1 MVIFFF
7 IHFVH
12 FFLGYLQ
19 INIYFWLV
27 DNLDDIDLL
36 KEAVEQKFGAK
47 ILYAKDCSALS
58 DVVFDATGNKIS
70 ETTIKRLWNLVA
82 SVFNPSK
89 YTLNSL
95 SKYIGYED
103 WDDFVSNRHS
113 VTKNAE
119 NKEKWD
125 VIKQKAHA
133 ISYSSFLSVKNRMGV
148 DIKKMVNRQF
158 ATDMMEGFL
167 QSDKTATAFI
177 APGGYGKSTIVST
190 LVNDFFLGEN
200 PRYPDDIVWFMDCG
214 VLDNVANEDFNV
226 EQFILRLLGYG
237 DQKSFKEYFHIFP
250 AAMRGRIVLVFD
262 GLNEFS
268 GNAGST
274 RNLINNILSLIAS
287 NKEDRWFKIVLTLRP
302 DLWNYICQTL
312 SDSAEIKDTWY
323 GVEFSTTASVA
334 TNVPL
339 LKMGEVEQILRNSGV
354 FDASSVVNVMQE
366 GILNITRIPYFLH
379 LYISLAQVN
388 KNIVSD
394 TDLLREFVSRRIIGT
409 ENGSRKLKLID
420 FLLFSTNYG
429 LDNDIVVKT
438 SLQNLIN
445 DYKTEFD
452 ELVSL
457 GVLYEYTVEDK
468 FLAAA
473 TYVKFN
479 HQILFEFL
487 LANYWLRESTFDC
500 DLFDEVSEFYKG
512 NPSLKYQIVS
522 WLIKYAF
529 KDGRTDII
537 AGVFDIL
544 EKNFADLEDQSFI
557 LKLLNTVGVELRKYP
572 DIRAEVL
579 PVFAGSPSGRH
590 YYFMH
595 FCDIDSLNSF
605 YGDALLSYIK
615 NSVSVGDKLF
625 AYTIKLQQGYFNRDS
640 KMVAEYFSYIE
651 SLDIPHDDNTCY
663 IEFMS
668 VQVLYYSMCDGRIP
682 ATLLYYISNFAR
694 DYYGRTENLQP
705 SFTYGDIILADSLFL
720 AEQWHLVRDISEL
733 IFSNKQFSHR
743 KQVSEYFQQLQLL
756 YAYSLLKT
764 GYTKKA
770 CEYYNGIFAEK
781 TNSAPV
787 CATNYWNM
795 RFCEIAAAFSASD
808 TDAHSDYI
816 KKGLAISKHL
826 KFSYFEKRFQQSL
839 RRLKMIS

>member
-1 MVIFFF
+1 MV
-7 IHFVH
+7 
-12 FFLGYLQ
+12 YLQ

-133 ISYSSFLSVKNRMGV
+133 ISYNSFLSVKNRMGV

-237 DQKSFKEYFHIFP
+237 DQKSFKEYFLLFP

-287 NKEDRWFKIVLTLRP
+287 NKEDRWFKIVLALRP

-615 NSVSVGDKLF
+615 NSVSVGDRLF

-682 ATLLYYISNFAR
+682 ATLLDYISNFAR

>member
-1 MVIFFF
+1 MV
-7 IHFVH
+7 
-12 FFLGYLQ
+12 YLQ

-58 DVVFDATGNKIS
+58 DTVFEATGNKIS

-95 SKYIGYED
+95 SKYIGYDD

-113 VTKNAE
+113 VTKKAE
-119 NKEKWD
+119 NIEKWEQ
-125 VIKQKAHA
+125 IRQKARA
-133 ISYSSFLSVKNRMGV
+133 ISYNSFLSVKNRMGV
-148 DIKKMVNRQF
+148 DVKKMVHRKF
-158 ATDMMEGFL
+158 ATDMLEGFL

-214 VLDNVANEDFNV
+214 VLDNVADQNFNV

-237 DQKSFKEYFHIFP
+237 DQKSFKEYFHLFP

-287 NKEDRWFKIVLTLRP
+287 NMEDRWFKVVLALRP
-302 DLWNYICQTL
+302 DLWNYICRAL
-312 SDSAEIKDTWY
+312 SDSVEIKSIWY
-323 GVEFSTTASVA
+323 GVEFSTSAPVA

-339 LKMGEVEQILRNSGV
+339 LKMAEVEQILRNSGV
-354 FDASSVVNVMQE
+354 YDASSVVNIMQD
-366 GILNITRIPYFLH
+366 GIMNITRIPYFLH
-379 LYISLAQVN
+379 LYISLAQDN
-388 KNIVSD
+388 KNMVSD
-394 TDLLREFVSRRIIGT
+394 ADLLREFVSRRIIGT
-409 ENGSRKLKLID
+409 ENGERKLKLID

-429 LDNDIVVKT
+429 LDNDIVVMS
-438 SLQNLIN
+438 SLQNLLTEYRN
-445 DYKTEFD
+445 EFD

-457 GVLYEYTVEDK
+457 GVLFEYKQEDK
-468 FLAAA
+468 FLKTS
-473 TYVKFN
+473 TYIKFS

-487 LANYWLRESTFDC
+487 LANYWLRETTFDRE
-500 DLFDEVSEFYKG
+500 LFAEISDFYRG
-512 NPSLKYQIVS
+512 NPSLKFQIVS
-522 WLIKYAF
+522 WLVKYAF
-529 KDGRTDII
+529 KDNRTDILSGI
-537 AGVFDIL
+537 FDIFD
-544 EKNFADLEDQSFI
+544 KYFADLEDQTFMQ
-557 LKLLNTVGVELRKYP
+557 KLINTVGTELRKYP
-572 DIRAEVL
+572 EIRAEVL
-579 PVFAGSPSGRH
+579 PVYASTQSGRF

-595 FCDIDSLNSF
+595 FCDVDSLNDF
-605 YGDALLSYIK
+605 YGDALKQYIN
-615 NSVSVGDKLF
+615 NSVSVGDKMF
-625 AYTIKLQQGYFNRDS
+625 ASTIKIQQSYFNRDQ
-640 KMVAEYFSYIE
+640 KLMHEYFTAVE

-668 VQVLYYSMCDGRIP
+668 IQVLYYSMSEGRIP
-682 ATLLYYISNFAR
+682 ASLLDYISTFAR
-694 DYYGRTENLQP
+694 DYYNRSENLSQP
-705 SFTYGDIILADSLFL
+705 FTYGDIILADSLFL
-720 AEQWHLVRDISEL
+720 AEQWHLVKDICEMILSDKL
-733 IFSNKQFSHR
+733 HGHR
-743 KQVSEYFQQLQLL
+743 QQVNEYYQQLQLL
-756 YAYSLLKT
+756 YSYSLLRA
-764 GYTKKA
+764 GYIKKA
-770 CEYYNGIFAEK
+770 NEYFVRITEIREAF
-781 TNSAPV
+781 PI

-795 RFCEIAAAFSASD
+795 RFCEIAAAFSAVDS
-808 TDAHSDYI
+808 DAHSDYI

-826 KFSYFEKRFQQSL
+826 KFSYFEKRFQQML
-839 RRLKMIS
+839 RRLKTRW

>member
-1 MVIFFF
+1 M
-7 IHFVH
+7 
-12 FFLGYLQ
+12 GYLQ

-640 KMVAEYFSYIE
+640 KMVAEYFSHIE

-682 ATLLYYISNFAR
+682 ATLLDYISNFAR

>member
-1 MVIFFF
+1 M
-7 IHFVH
+7 
-12 FFLGYLQ
+12 GYLQ

-438 SLQNLIN
+438 SLQSLIN

-544 EKNFADLEDQSFI
+544 EKNFADLDDQSFI

-572 DIRAEVL
+572 DIRKEVL
-579 PVFAGSPSGRH
+579 PLFAASSSGRH

-595 FCDIDSLNSF
+595 FCDVDSLNSF
-605 YGDALLSYIK
+605 YGDALLTYIK
-615 NSVSVGDKLF
+615 NSVSVGDRLF

-640 KMVAEYFSYIE
+640 KMVAEYFSHIE

-682 ATLLYYISNFAR
+682 ATLLDYISNFAR

>member
-1 MVIFFF
+1 M
-7 IHFVH
+7 
-12 FFLGYLQ
+12 GYLQ

-36 KEAVEQKFGAK
+36 KEAVGQKFGAK

-133 ISYSSFLSVKNRMGV
+133 ISYNSFLSVKNRMGV
-148 DIKKMVNRQF
+148 ELRNTVRRGF
-158 ATDMMEGFL
+158 AERMLDDFL
-167 QSDKTATAFI
+167 LSDKTATAFI
-177 APGGYGKSTIVST
+177 APGGYGKSTIISG
-190 LVNDFFLGEN
+190 LVNDFFLSEN
-200 PRYPDDIVWFMDCG
+200 AKYPDDIVWFMDCG
-214 VLDNVANEDFNV
+214 IFDSVTTEDFDV
-226 EQFILRLLGYG
+226 EQFILRLLGY
-237 DQKSFKEYFHIFP
+237 DSSKSFKEYFEQFP
-250 AAMRGRIVLVFD
+250 AAIRGRIVLVFD

-274 RNLINNILSLIAS
+274 RRLINNILSLIAS
-287 NKEDRWFKIVLTLRP
+287 NKQVRWFKVVLALRP
-302 DLWNYICQTL
+302 DLWNYICHSL
-312 SDSAEIKDTWY
+312 SDSTEIKDTWY

-445 DYKTEFD
+445 DYKSEFD

-682 ATLLYYISNFAR
+682 ATLLDYISNFAR